1 MSEEPTSPA
10 EAGDTGP
17 VAGERLAEARRARDI
32 SVSEIA
38 RELHLDDSKVRA
50 LEQNDFERLG
60 APVFI
65 KGYLRKYASLVGLS
79 GDDMLADYERLK
91 PADTAP
97 PLIGLRA
104 HPKPAGSSGPWI
116 ATAALVLVAALGA
129 WWWFATGP
137 AVPDRTAAPA
147 GPAPAVE
154 PAEAETPG
162 GNRAL
167 EAVEDSDAPG
177 APAGQLEAGEAPPS
191 QAPAADAETADTA
204 AARQEEQTVADPVP
218 AAGQV
223 ALQLTFSGD
232 CWTEVTDAGG
242 NRLYFG
248 LGTGGRTVAVE
259 GEPPLQVL
267 LGDSENVSVTVD
279 GAPYTIPRS
288 ARRGDT
294 ARFTI
299 TP

>member
-17 VAGERLAEARRARDI
+17 VAGERLAEARRVRDI
-32 SVSEIA
+32 SVNEIA
-38 RELHLDDSKVRA
+38 RELHLDDTKVRA

-60 APVFI
+60 PPVFI

-79 GDDMLADYERLK
+79 GDDILADYERLK
-91 PADTAP
+91 PADTP
-97 PLIGLRA
+97 PIIGLRT
-104 HPKPAGSSGPWI
+104 HPKPAGSPGLLI
-116 ATAALVLVAALGA
+116 AIVAVVLVAALGA
-129 WWWFATGP
+129 WWWFAAGP
-137 AVPDRTAAPA
+137 AVPDRAATPA
-147 GPAPAVE
+147 GPSVE
-154 PAEAETPG
+154 PAEPETPG
-162 GNRAL
+162 GDPAL
-167 EAVEDSDAPG
+167 EVVEESEPLG

-191 QAPAADAETADTA
+191 PRAPAADTETADVA
-204 AARQEEQTVADPVP
+204 AARQEEQAVPDPVP

-248 LGTGGRTVAVE
+248 LGSEGRTVAVE

-279 GAPYTIPRS
+279 GAPYTVPRS